1 MNDKFHK
8 NYRNEL
14 MRIKNLG
21 QIDFIEII
29 YEQNYPLY
37 YLPNFPSRY
46 C

>member
-29 YEQNYPLY
+29 YEKKKIINYWNLI
-37 YLPNFPSRY
+37 FSK
-46 C
+46 